1 MKAIC
6 WYDKNDVQVEHVPDP
21 TLLNPRDAVIKITC
35 TAICGSDLHLYNGL
49 IPTMKAGDILG
60 HEFMGEV
67 VEVGHAVKNLRVGD
81 RVVVPF
87 PIACGACFFCTNE
100 LFSLCENS
108 NPNAWMAEKMWGHS
122 PAGIFGYS
130 HMLGGYAGGQ
140 AEYARVPFAD
150 VGPIKIPDGLSDEQ
164 VLFLSDIFPT
174 GYMAAENCDIK
185 PGDTIAVWGCGPVG
199 QFAIKSAG
207 MLGAERVIAIDRF
220 PERLRMARERA
231 GAETTI
237 NYEEE
242 DVYDTLM
249 SLTGGRG
256 PDACI
261 DAVGMEAHAPGVFG
275 AYDRVKQAVMLETD
289 RPPVLRQAMMAC
301 RSGGT
306 VSIPGVYGGFIDKV
320 PFGSIMNRALTIK
333 TGQTHV
339 QRYMRPLLEKIER
352 GEIDPSFVITHRLR
366 LDEAPRGYETFLHKQ
381 DECIKVVLKP

>member
-6 WYDKNDVQVEHVPDP
+6 WYDKNDVQVEHVPHP

-339 QRYMRPLLEKIER
+339 QRYMRPLLERIER

>member
-100 LFSLCENS
+100 LYSLCENS

-150 VGPIKIPDGLSDEQ
+150 VGPIKIPNGLSDEQ

-339 QRYMRPLLEKIER
+339 QRYMRPLLERIER